1 MMMMMSGVDWVR
13 QLPACHRVSGIVDS
27 FVEMPVNPGYMS
39 LLVGGKAREPHS
51 DTISVVQS
59 PVRVVAARIKR
70 LPPLS
75 DTDYATFSYL
85 Q

>member
-13 QLPACHRVSGIVDS
+13 QLPACHRVSGS
-27 FVEMPVNPGYMS
+27 FVEVPVNPGYMS
-39 LLVGGKAREPHS
+39 LLVGGKAREPLS